1 MENDNKMEAQRQQF
15 VLFGKLI
22 AFIPLSVVALV
33 YSWNFIASKYHSPIA
48 DFSLPVLYFIL
59 ASIFGF
65 YFPRVLFIVFIIFI
79 MTFFLFLSFL
89 FFIPWGNLGPI
100 PAFVY
105 APASVPISLAGCF
118 LGKLVRYL
126 YDEKMNSPRL
136 NTK

>member
-1 MENDNKMEAQRQQF
+1 MHNKKNNMENDNKMEAQRQQF

-65 YFPRVLFIVFIIFI
+65 YFPRVLFYCIYYFYNDIFLIFIISIFYS
-79 MTFFLFLSFL
+79 LGQSWSNSSFCL
-89 FFIPWGNLGPI
+89 CTCQCSNIARGMF
-100 PAFVY
+100 
-105 APASVPISLAGCF
+105 S
-118 LGKLVRYL
+118 R
-126 YDEKMNSPRL
+126 
-136 NTK
+136 